1 MEEKVNQNQNVD
13 AVLSTVSDEYLR
25 KKKRNKK
32 ITLSVILFFVLALS
46 VVIITLACVKT
57 NLKPYFLSEPSN
69 IEVYIGGTRQYST
82 APTDENY
89 EQFYDI
95 YQKSFSSN
103 ILTALFTG
111 KLGSYEV
118 YESDSLESFYS
129 SSSSKTGMSDT
140 LKEYL
145 GDNYVHLQYG
155 QDQQLY
161 NADGSVYYSTRWSN
175 RYNMQYKDVY
185 FNITDTDADHELTF
199 YFGAY
204 YKGDD
209 GKDYSPHI
217 ISITIRANTFQ
228 LYDYVTAE

>member
-1 MEEKVNQNQNVD
+1 MEENVNQNQNVD

-46 VVIITLACVKT
+46 VVIITLSCVKT

-89 EQFYDI
+89 DEFYDI
-95 YQKSFSSN
+95 YQKSFNSN

-161 NADGSVYYSTRWSN
+161 NADGSVYYSTRWTK

-185 FNITDTDADHELTF
+185 FNITDTNADHELTF

-204 YKGDD
+204 YKKD

>member
-1 MEEKVNQNQNVD
+1 MEENVNQNQNVD
-13 AVLSTVSDEYLR
+13 AVLSTVSDKYLR

-89 EQFYDI
+89 DEFYDI

-161 NADGSVYYSTRWSN
+161 NANGSAYYSTRWSN

-185 FNITDTDADHELTF
+185 FNITDTNADHELTF

-204 YKGDD
+204 YKGKD

>member
-1 MEEKVNQNQNVD
+1 MEENVNQNQNVD

-32 ITLSVILFFVLALS
+32 ITLSVILLFVLALS
-46 VVIITLACVKT
+46 VVIITLSCVKT

-95 YQKSFSSN
+95 YQKSFNSN
-103 ILTALFTG
+103 FLTALFTG

-161 NADGSVYYSTRWSN
+161 NADGSVYYSNRWSD

-204 YKGDD
+204 YKGDS
-209 GKDYSPHI
+209 GKDDSPHI